1 MKKQL
6 LAIVAMLATGTAM
19 HAQLPVSTAPENKK
33 AVLEEFTGIH
43 CGYCPDG
50 HRIGQQIYAAD
61 PNNVI
66 LINIHSGS
74 FANAAV
80 GEPDFKT
87 PEGTAIDGMS
97 GMGITGYPAGTMNR
111 RVLSGSQSSGGMA
124 TGRGAW
130 TANAATIKAESA
142 YCNVALQGTLDVQ
155 TRVLTVDVEVYYTA
169 NGAAATNSLH
179 VFLLEDKIPGV
190 QSNYGNPLYNLSN
203 YNPDGT
209 YNHNH
214 LLRKALTPTF
224 GMTIPSTTMTTLFT
238 TQLTYTIPAT
248 YGAVNKTTEPMLGN
262 LELVAFVTETD
273 RNTINAND
281 GPITLVN
288 FANTIDVAS
297 TELVTEAAV
306 CAGNI
311 KPTMKFKNTGSTP
324 VTSAVFSYAI
334 NGGAATNYSWTGTAV
349 DPMTKSQTF
358 TLGTVSFSPQATNSF
373 VVNVISVN
381 GGSDQDA
388 SNNVVSKTIA
398 NNTVVANSLNMQ
410 MDFTQDRYG
419 TESSWTVYN
428 EVTNAVISTDGPWSD
443 LSANGTLLH
452 TKAFTVSPTT
462 CYKLVVSDTYGD
474 GINAGYGV
482 GGYILRAG
490 GAPLITSNGQYG
502 KGETKLYKTY
512 TITNPVSLVE
522 MSVGLENVSV
532 YPNPGKGI
540 TNISLNLQQND
551 ELSVLVYN
559 QLGQLV
565 YEVPAK
571 EYAAGSNNI
580 EFDSSNWSAGLYN
593 VVVKGRESSETKK
606 LTVTK

>member
-6 LAIVAMLATGTAM
+6 LAIAAMLGFSTAVN
-19 HAQLPVSTAPENKK
+19 AQLPVSTAPQNKK

-87 PEGTAIDGMS
+87 AEGTAIDGMS
-97 GMGITGYPAGTMNR
+97 GMGITGYPAGAMNR
-111 RVLSGSQSSGGMA
+111 RVLSGSQSAGGMA

-179 VFLLEDKIPGV
+179 VFLLEDKIPGI
-190 QSNYGNPLYNLSN
+190 QSNYGNPLYNISN

-214 LLRKALTPTF
+214 VLRKALTPTF
-224 GMTIPSTTMTTLFT
+224 GMTIPNTTATTLFT

-248 YGAVNKTTEPMLGN
+248 YGAANKTTEPMLGN

-273 RNTINAND
+273 RNTINADD

-288 FANTIDVAS
+288 IANTLDIAAQ
-297 TELVTEAAV
+297 ELKSESAV

-311 KPTMKFKNTGSTP
+311 VPTMKFMNNGSTP

-358 TLGTVSFSPQATNSF
+358 TLGSISFSPQTTNSL

-388 SNNVVSKTIA
+388 TNNTVSKSIA
-398 NNTVVANSLNMQ
+398 NNSVIANSLNMQ

-419 TESSWTVYN
+419 SESKWTVYD
-428 EVTNAVISTDGPWSD
+428 EVTNNVISTDGPWSD

-452 TKAFTVSPTT
+452 TKSFTVSTAT
-462 CYKLVVSDTYGD
+462 CYKLVVTDSYGD
-474 GINAGYGV
+474 GINSGYGV
-482 GGYILRAG
+482 GGYILRSG
-490 GAPLITSNGQYG
+490 GTPLITSNGQYG
-502 KGETKLYKTY
+502 SGETRLYKTY
-512 TITNPVSLVE
+512 TVTNPVSLVE
-522 MSVGLENVSV
+522 LSYGLESVSV
-532 YPNPGKGI
+532 YPNPGKGL
-540 TNISLNLQQND
+540 TNIALNLQQND
-551 ELSVLVYN
+551 ELSVVVYN
-559 QLGQLV
+559 QLGQVVFEL
-565 YEVPAK
+565 PAK
-571 EYAAGSNNI
+571 SYAAGSNTI
-580 EFDSSNWSAGLYN
+580 EFDSSSWSAGLYN
-593 VVVKGRESSETKK
+593 VVVKGSQSSETKK